1 MNPPRP
7 DRASPSMP
15 HTPGHHDDQVPPRLA
30 DALRA
35 AQDPVSADDL
45 QALDSRIRTLSRA
58 HFARGSRRSGIL
70 ARITGASPA
79 AQRIAAAL
87 AAAAAI
93 ALTVWLVR
101 PTVRTMPQ
109 RVAAGDPS
117 HAITIL
123 DAFTLA
129 RRLRDG
135 VEAPPETWDANA
147 DGLVDH
153 RDVEALAASAVRLT
167 SAPSQ
172 REGAGG
178 RVGFSPTRSDI
189 PSSTA
194 SSVALDPHRHPQRT
208 NVGGAS

>member
-7 DRASPSMP
+7 DRASSSMP
-15 HTPGHHDDQVPPRLA
+15 HAPGHQDDQVPPRLA

-58 HFARGSRRSGIL
+58 HFASAPRRSGIL

-109 RVAAGDPS
+109 RVAAGDRS

-135 VEAPPETWDANA
+135 VESPPERWDANA

-167 SAPSQ
+167 GSPSQ

-178 RVGFSPTRSDI
+178 RVRFSPTRSDL
-189 PSSTA
+189 PFPTA
-194 SSVALDPHRHPQRT
+194 HSVALDPHRHPQPT